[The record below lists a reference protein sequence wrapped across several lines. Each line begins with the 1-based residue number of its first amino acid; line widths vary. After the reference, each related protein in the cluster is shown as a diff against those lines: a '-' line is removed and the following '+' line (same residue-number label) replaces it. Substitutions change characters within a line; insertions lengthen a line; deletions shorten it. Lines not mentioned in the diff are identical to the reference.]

1 MSVLGSLR
9 LAIELATRQRD
20 QAAMVLAQ
28 VRRNHAFAMDQMS
41 QLQSYGVETETRWT
55 YAAQG
60 GVGPELLRHHLQFM
74 GRLEHAIA
82 LQATALEGSGQKV
95 DGAQQR
101 LLAAE
106 VRLKSLAKVLEQKQL
121 AAAHLAQRREQKEM
135 DEFAAQSAWQ
145 KQDFFKE
152 AAR

>member
-9 LAIELATRQRD
+9 LAIDLATRQRD

-28 VRRNHAFAMDQMS
+28 VRRSHAFALDQMA
-41 QLQSYGVETETRWT
+41 QLQSYGAEPESRWT
-55 YAAQG
+55 HSAQG

-106 VRLKSLAKVLEQKQL
+106 VRLKSLVKVLEQKL
-121 AAAHLAQRREQKEM
+121 AAAAHLAQRREQKEM
-135 DEFAAQSAWQ
+135 HEFSAQGAWQ